1 MELALVHFQKYRL
14 LRDTS
19 INGTSLSIFRLES
32 PLYICY
38 SFQTVDKLAPYI
50 EEVYPGFVLATGGC
64 GYAAKGSDE
73 IGRIAAKLCTK
84 GQLISKCP
92 FVIFK
97 LTKKP
102 TTFCKDICSS
112 F

>member
-84 GQLISKCP
+84 GEWTCPEISQTD
-92 FVIFK
+92 
-97 LTKKP
+97 TKIRWRTRQNKE
-102 TTFCKDICSS
+102 
-112 F
+112 

>member
-1 MELALVHFQKYRL
+1 MHY
-14 LRDTS
+14 TS
-19 INGTSLSIFRLES
+19 TNSTSLSIFRLES

-38 SFQTVDKLAPYI
+38 SLQTVDKLAPYI

-92 FVIFK
+92 FGIFK

-102 TTFCKDICSS
+102 ANIL
-112 F
+112 